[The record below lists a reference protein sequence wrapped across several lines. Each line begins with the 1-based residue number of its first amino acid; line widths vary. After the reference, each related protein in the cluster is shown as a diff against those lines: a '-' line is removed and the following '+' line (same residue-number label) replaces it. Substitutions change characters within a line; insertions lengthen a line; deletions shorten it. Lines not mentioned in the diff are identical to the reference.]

1 MAYKFQRGTA
11 ILSGAL
17 DQEGAVTVKDPATGV
32 VKGEFRD
39 TGVIS
44 GSSDLLMGGTV
55 RFDGVATAAVDV
67 AGDFILYVD
76 DTDKL
81 VKKEAVGDFASDL
94 AGTGLEQNANTI
106 RIAAA
111 AAGNGLS
118 GGGGSALALDLN
130 ELSAAAVNVAN
141 DSIAIVDADDN
152 TSKKESIADLATA
165 MAGNAIAASNGSFS
179 VGVDDSSIEIDSD
192 ALRVKAAGITDS
204 MLNDDV
210 ATGLAGDGLVASSG
224 VLAVQTSGAVRITSD
239 KVAISGSM
247 AGIGLSFDGGVNS
260 IASLDL
266 DLNELSAGAI
276 ASGDSLAFVDAN
288 DSNVT
293 KKESVDDLATLFAGV
308 GLSAA
313 SAVLALDFS
322 ELTDEAIAS
331 GDRIAFRD
339 AGDDGM
345 HAETVDDL
353 ATLFAGVGLS
363 AASAVMALDLNELGA
378 AAVDVSADSIAI
390 VDANDSNASKK
401 ESIAD
406 LITAIAGAGL
416 TATNGVLSTDGGA
429 VDDLES
435 GDTLSEGYNYATGS
449 STAVVNLP
457 GAPSVG
463 DSVTIK
469 AADLGANH
477 FIRVNRQG
485 SHTID
490 GETSITLESPFASV
504 TCVYLAANNWGIV

>member
-1 MAYKFQRGTA
+1 M
-11 ILSGAL
+11 
-17 DQEGAVTVKDPATGV
+17 
-32 VKGEFRD
+32 
-39 TGVIS
+39 
-44 GSSDLLMGGTV
+44 
-55 RFDGVATAAVDV
+55 
-67 AGDFILYVD
+67 AGDAI
-76 DTDKL
+76 T
-81 VKKEAVGDFASDL
+81 A
-94 AGTGLEQNANTI
+94 T
-106 RIAAA
+106 
-111 AAGNGLS
+111 NGAF
-118 GGGGSALALDLN
+118 G
-130 ELSAAAVNVAN
+130 
-141 DSIAIVDADDN
+141 
-152 TSKKESIADLATA
+152 
-165 MAGNAIAASNGSFS
+165 
-179 VGVDDSSIEIDSD
+179 VGVDDSSIEINSD
-192 ALRVKAAGITDS
+192 ALRVKAAGITDA

-293 KKESVDDLATLFAGV
+293 KKESVDDLATLFAGL

-322 ELTDEAIAS
+322 ELADEAIAS

-339 AGDDGM
+339 ATDDGM

-353 ATLFAGVGLS
+353 ATLFAGNGLS
-363 AASAVMALDLNELGA
+363 ATSAVIALDLNELGA
-378 AAVDVSADSIAI
+378 AAVNVANDSIAI
-390 VDANDSNASKK
+390 VDADDNSSKK

-406 LITAIAGAGL
+406 LVTAIAGAGL

-435 GDTLSEGYNYATGS
+435 GDTLSEGYNFATGS

-463 DSVTIK
+463 DTVTVK

-477 FIRVNRQG
+477 FIRINRQG

-490 GETSITLESPFASV
+490 GETSIDLESPFASV